1 VEKLVTRTSIRHTL
15 LAVVSTAAL
24 SACGTASNQPDPGAK
39 LALNAEIRGQTVR
52 VKVKAEIAVPRPAML
67 SLQALPPSGKAALII
82 SSFGVFG
89 KVDGVRAIRD
99 VGNALNATGASPE
112 VLARDIVWPNEALV
126 VPAAIGGEPILVV
139 AGGFLVPGKTGAVT
153 LVSLPGGRK
162 PSGTRHVVAQGPQGW
177 FYHRTVLR
185 DINGDERLD
194 ILTARAQKPVM
205 GSAQGQLVWFEQP
218 SADPLNRP
226 WTEHVVASG
235 PDAHFHLA
243 DFDRDGRE
251 EILAAQFFSRKLSL
265 FWPAGASY
273 TGRVVD
279 DSLGAAFDV
288 TTADLDGD
296 GQTEVLATNHEPDR
310 SAAVFAYDIPADPRT
325 GPWTRHTLLS
335 GIETRQK
342 GMNQASPGQAL
353 AFRPGRDWPG
363 KKPAIL
369 VAGDGSQR
377 AHLLVPSSQAAGD
390 WSYREEIVL
399 DAKATVGTCAVGDV
413 DGDGTAEVFVPA
425 YDRDRIFVLEVAP
438 RK

>member
-1 VEKLVTRTSIRHTL
+1 MTRSYTRRTL

-24 SACGTASNQPDPGAK
+24 TACGMPSIQSDPGSK
-39 LALNAEIRGQTVR
+39 LVLNTEIRGQTMR

-67 SLQALPPSGKAALII
+67 SLQPLPPTGRMALII

-99 VGNALNATGASPE
+99 VGNALSSGGASPE
-112 VLARDIVWPNEALV
+112 VLAQDIVWPNEALV
-126 VPAAIGGEPILVV
+126 VPEAIGGGPVLVV
-139 AGGFLVPGKTGAVT
+139 AGGFLVPGKTGAIT

-162 PSGTRHVVAQGPQGW
+162 PAGTRHVVAQGPQGW
-177 FYHRTVLR
+177 FYHRTVVR
-185 DINGDERLD
+185 DLDGDGRMD
-194 ILTARAQKPVM
+194 ILTARAQKPMM
-205 GSAQGQLVWFEQP
+205 GAAQGQLVWYEQP
-218 SADPLNRP
+218 DADPLGRP
-226 WTEHVVASG
+226 WTEHVMATG
-235 PDAHFHLA
+235 PDVHFHPA
-243 DFDRDGRE
+243 DLDGDGRE

-273 TGRVVD
+273 AGRVVD

-296 GQTEVLATNHEPDR
+296 GRPEVLATNHESDR
-310 SAAVFAYDIPADPRT
+310 KAGVFAYDIPADPRSGT
-325 GPWTRHTLLS
+325 WTRRTLLS
-335 GIETRQK
+335 GIETRQQ
-342 GMNQASPGQAL
+342 GINQASPGQAL
-353 AFRPGRDWPG
+353 AFHPGRDWPG

-369 VAGDGSQR
+369 VAGDASQR
-377 AHLLVPSSQAAGD
+377 AHLLVPGSQAAGD
-390 WSYREEIVL
+390 WAYREEIVL
-399 DAKATVGTCAVGDV
+399 DAKATVGTCAAGDV